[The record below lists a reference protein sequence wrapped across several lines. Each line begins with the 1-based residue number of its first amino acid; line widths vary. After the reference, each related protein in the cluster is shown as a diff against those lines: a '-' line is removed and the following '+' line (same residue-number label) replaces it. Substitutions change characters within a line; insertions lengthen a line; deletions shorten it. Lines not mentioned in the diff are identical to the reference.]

1 MSLVEQTIARLKR
14 QQAKSAAEV
23 NVINRSPHVDSPHVD
38 SPHVDTR
45 HLDVPLG
52 DSPHVDAPGIA
63 GERLEDTHSLAKQI
77 VVDNAALRDR
87 GYFPEREKDR
97 QFADQYRRIKRPL
110 IEKAMREAATRSE
123 SRIIMVTSA
132 LPGDGKTF
140 TCINLALSM
149 AAERDVSVLLID
161 ADVAKRHISTM
172 FGLAEKPGLLDA
184 LVHED
189 VDAEAHIVPT
199 STRGFSILPGGTP
212 VAGTEELL
220 SSNRMRKI
228 MASLCTRSPRR
239 VILLDS
245 SPLLVTNEG
254 RALLKIA
261 GQVVLVVRA
270 ELTPRDAIQAAVGLF
285 EPQHAGGVVLNQVH
299 SRAEGYYEYGSYGAD
314 VDKT

>member
-14 QQAKSAAEV
+14 QQAKSIADANIV
-23 NVINRSPHVDSPHVD
+23 DRSPHVVD
-38 SPHVDTR
+38 APLNVPQV
-45 HLDVPLG
+45 DVPRV
-52 DSPHVDAPGIA
+52 DAPQVDAPGVA
-63 GERLEDTHSLAKQI
+63 EPLEDTDSLAKQI
-77 VVDNAALRDR
+77 IVDNATLRDR
-87 GYFPEREKDR
+87 GYFPERQKDR

-123 SRIIMVTSA
+123 SRIIMVSSA

-140 TCINLALSM
+140 TSINLALSM

-161 ADVAKRHISTM
+161 ADVARRHISTM

-184 LVHED
+184 LVHEN
-189 VDAEAHIVPT
+189 VEAEAHIVPT
-199 STRGFSILPGGTP
+199 STRGFSILPAGTP

-270 ELTPRDAIQAAVGLF
+270 VVTPRDAIQAAVSLF
-285 EPQHAGGVVLNQVH
+285 EPQHAGGVVLNQVLLRG
-299 SRAEGYYEYGSYGAD
+299 SEAYYEYGSYGAD
-314 VDKT
+314 GDKT

>member
-14 QQAKSAAEV
+14 QQAKSGADV
-23 NVINRSPHVDSPHVD
+23 NVVARSPSSAAVNVVARSPHVD
-38 SPHVDTR
+38 
-45 HLDVPLG
+45 
-52 DSPHVDAPGIA
+52 VDAPDSPA
-63 GERLEDTHSLAKQI
+63 EPLEDAESLAKQI
-77 VVDNAALRDR
+77 IVDNAALRDS
-87 GYFPEREKDR
+87 GYFPERQKDR

-123 SRIIMVTSA
+123 SRIVMVTSA

-140 TCINLALSM
+140 TSINLALSM

-172 FGLAEKPGLLDA
+172 FGLTERPGLLDA

-189 VDAEAHIVPT
+189 TEAEAAIVPT
-199 STRGFSILPGGTP
+199 STRGFSILPAGTP

-270 ELTPRDAIQAAVGLF
+270 EVTPRAAIQAAVSLF
-285 EPQHAGGVVLNQVH
+285 EPQHAGGVVLNQVV
-299 SRAEGYYEYGSYGAD
+299 SRAEDYYEYGSYGAD
-314 VDKT
+314 GDKA